1 MKIVKN
7 TLIFSTFKEYER
19 WLCANLEKALEYLKA
34 NDVLIK
40 DMQLSTR
47 AYNALRFN
55 KKIYF
60 SEIVLESDESIIA
73 YEMMDKS
80 SAQEIIMLKK
90 NYLRKHKDHII
101 NYIINGSSISKCEIN
116 TAKADNETEGVN
128 DITRS
133 INDCESF
140 EDKTFIIEGSNDD
153 NNKSDTV
160 GNASLDII
168 AIKEFLQNPEKEDYT
183 KSELHFLTLKIEELD
198 LSVRLY
204 NAIKRAGINYI
215 YEAIELYPDQFS
227 HLRNMGQKS
236 VEELCAKLE
245 KFVSDRQSS
254 AILINEDEPMV
265 HEAVPTT
272 ILQLTNH
279 PIFAEKA
286 NEFIK
291 IQDFSI
297 DSLGLSVRSTNGL
310 KREGIINF
318 SDILKDFPNNLYSIR
333 NLGAK
338 SIEEIKTAVLSKLE
352 KLDESAYAFCIGDMD
367 ALYSDDYITQKID
380 KCFENVEF
388 NGISFSQIRDAFPE
402 DFNETRIKK
411 CIGRLLADKKLE
423 YVDFRLYKVY
433 PSIFDALEMCDLKD
447 NAQEIIKRRFDGETL
462 EEIASHYGVTRER
475 VRQIFSKNLKKLR
488 IFASTELEIDVFDE
502 DYYAYLFSNYEVD
515 REMWNDY
522 LGVSSNTLNYLIY
535 TCDKGKNEIKDAL
548 SDPNVDLAL
557 KFKIQDYLNRNKIII
572 NGVFIEKQRVAIEE
586 YAFSL
591 LCQDEMT
598 FDEFAE
604 QYNDLLMANGI
615 EFDAKIYYTEE
626 VLRTRANNLSSS
638 KYCLWKQGERLRYY
652 DIEGYDYTE
661 LLQTLH
667 LESFENIEISALKF
681 MEDYPEIMDKY
692 DIRDQYELHNLLKKT
707 VDVNNYNN
715 LVFHRQPMLQFGEF
729 DRDEAIYNIL
739 QIVSPVTAEELA
751 EYVHMEYGYD
761 KLTAMWNYFKHLN
774 QYYHNG
780 VYSVNFKKIP
790 ENRIDILMENLTEDF
805 YFIAD
810 IKNIYKNLFDESNV
824 DEINPFSL
832 KSLGFTVLGTYVV
845 KGFKSAEAYFTHLLT
860 DGGVYDISK
869 YNEKYNSITMYR
881 QVYYALRQNYD
892 FFLFDSNQAITM
904 NRLSKLGITKDDIT
918 QFCDVADGFVEE
930 RSYFTMHSLREMGF
944 KSKLDELGFD
954 DYFYANILAV
964 DPRFAWQYVF
974 GNIVLFSKT
983 NQKDDNISKKSF
995 LLYTLSKYDSIEI
1008 DDFIADFLEEYGME
1022 IPSRYEINR
1031 AIAGTEFYYDSIMDK
1046 VYRNKDIY
1054 YSEFD
1059 D

>member
-522 LGVSSNTLNYLIY
+522 LGVSSNTFNYLIY

-652 DIEGYDYTE
+652 DIEGHDYNE
-661 LLQTLH
+661 LFDTLQLNT
-667 LESFENIEISALKF
+667 FNNIEISTLKF
-681 MEDYPEIMDKY
+681 INDYPELMKKY
-692 DIRDQYELHNLLKKT
+692 DIRDQYELHNLLKKI
-707 VDVNNYNN
+707 VDVNKYPNV
-715 LVFHRQPMLQFGEF
+715 VFHRQPCIQFGEF
-729 DRDEAIYNIL
+729 DRTRAIEEI
-739 QIVSPVTAEELA
+739 IAAFSPISAEDLA
-751 EYVHMEYGYD
+751 DYTYTEYGYD
-761 KLTAMWNYFKHLN
+761 KVTAIATYFQPLKHLYH
-774 QYYHNG
+774 QGYY
-780 VYSVNFKKIP
+780 SLDFKPIP
-790 ENRIDILMENLTEDF
+790 MERVERLKELLTEEF
-805 YFIAD
+805 YYFDD
-810 IKNIYKNLFDESNV
+810 IKAIYSKEFEDADVE
-824 DEINPFSL
+824 EINHRSL
-832 KSLGFTVLGTYVV
+832 KSIGYYVFSNYILKTFATAESYFSDLLLKDDVFSIATLNKRHIGNRTYFATLYTLRRNYDILVFDDGQYINLRRLEKMGISKNDIIEYCDTVYNLI
-845 KGFKSAEAYFTHLLT
+845 EDDEYFTIH
-860 DGGVYDISK
+860 
-869 YNEKYNSITMYR
+869 SIKE
-881 QVYYALRQNYD
+881 LN
-892 FFLFDSNQAITM
+892 IT
-904 NRLSKLGITKDDIT
+904 
-918 QFCDVADGFVEE
+918 
-930 RSYFTMHSLREMGF
+930 
-944 KSKLDELGFD
+944 SKLDELGFD
-954 DYFYANILAV
+954 DVFFANILAINS
-964 DPRFAWQYVF
+964 RFQSTQVF
-974 GNIVLFSKT
+974 GNYVLYKG
-983 NQKDDNISKKSF
+983 QAEKGISKKSF
-995 LLYTLSKYDSIEI
+995 ILSLISKYTDVDIDQFKDDCFEI
-1008 DDFIADFLEEYGME
+1008 YGVQIPEKHE
-1022 IPSRYEINR
+1022 IIN
-1031 AIAGTEFYYDSIMDK
+1031 AISGTEFYYDEIMDK
-1046 VYRNKDIY
+1046 IYRNKSYY
-1054 YSEFD
+1054 YSEFED
-1059 D
+1059 